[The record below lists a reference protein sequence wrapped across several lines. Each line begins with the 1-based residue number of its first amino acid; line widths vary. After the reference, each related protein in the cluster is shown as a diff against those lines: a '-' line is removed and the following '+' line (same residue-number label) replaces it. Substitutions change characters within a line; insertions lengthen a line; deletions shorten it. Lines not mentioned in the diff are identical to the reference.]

1 MSIKS
6 ENIKQQSDYIVMI
19 NYMNNMIAKSEQQ
32 PTPGSIIIG
41 KKYAL
46 SYMQRINSML
56 ESEYLDMDIMK
67 DLKREIR
74 TDIKVV
80 EADTAFR
87 GYVQNAKDN
96 VKMMCMIADFI
107 LSL

>member
-1 MSIKS
+1 MTIKS
-6 ENIKQQSDYIVMI
+6 ENVKQQSDYIVMMNHI
-19 NYMNNMIAKSEQQ
+19 NSMIEKPESQ
-32 PTPGSIIIG
+32 PIPGSITLG
-41 KKYAL
+41 KKYAT
-46 SYMQRINSML
+46 SYMKRINSML
-56 ESEYLDMDIMK
+56 ESEYIDMDIMK
-67 DLKREIR
+67 DLKREIK

-87 GYVQNAKDN
+87 GYIPNAKDN